1 MTRPP
6 SISHTAEVQSLREG
20 LLSLDLATIKDFI
33 RFIAFVSDE
42 IIDDETE
49 LVLMHFMN
57 TFVE

>member
-6 SISHTAEVQSLREG
+6 SISHTTGVQSLREG

-33 RFIAFVSDE
+33 RFIAFVSNG

-49 LVLMHFMN
+49 LVLVDFMN